1 MKHEEPWSIE
11 ISHSH
16 LRQNWYLNEIQLT
29 SPLILVEN
37 EQLKCFPFLLLLENI
52 NRNIWDKTDTAFIF
66 FSKLNH
72 NSFLVLLF
80 SCAMVATSLC
90 SYPHLQLSHFPANNL
105 PLTISIPSKSLSSSC
120 IHYCVASFFFPGPL
134 FLFLCGRA
142 TPHGASALG
151 FWPALALRVS
161 LWAPGLCRTASSKPE
176 WTACFS
182 SGGGSPQ
189 GAELISLPSLHLS
202 SQCVSLTHIH
212 PMRRARS
219 LFTDSDAHKPAY
231 CVCLSGQ
238 YFGCLKAKYV
248 LFVIC

>member
-1 MKHEEPWSIE
+1 MCNGCHLSLFLPPPSTVSFPRQQPPPHHFHPFQ
-11 ISHSH
+11 IS
-16 LRQNWYLNEIQLT
+16 
-29 SPLILVEN
+29 V
-37 EQLKCFPFLLLLENI
+37 
-52 NRNIWDKTDTAFIF
+52 
-66 FSKLNH
+66 
-72 NSFLVLLF
+72 FLVYPLLR
-80 SCAMVATSLC
+80 CL
-90 SYPHLQLSHFPANNL
+90 L
-105 PLTISIPSKSLSSSC
+105 
-120 IHYCVASFFFPGPL
+120 FFPGPL

-231 CVCLSGQ
+231 CACLSGQ